1 MGNGMVEVEELV
13 DSMLGRVGVAGMRNV
28 VVRGSGCIGLVGD
41 CFAGSSVAGL
51 MVW

>member
-1 MGNGMVEVEELV
+1 MVLILLTWV
-13 DSMLGRVGVAGMRNV
+13 MAWLGRVGVAGMRNL
-28 VVRGSGCIGLVGD
+28 VVRGTGCIGLVGD